1 VSDLSLVPIEDLKAE
16 IFKRS
21 DIAIVA
27 WVRFVDTGDPVIEV
41 DFHGGN
47 VSAVGL
53 AETTKNLCLR
63 KIMNQVGEAE

>member
-1 VSDLSLVPIEDLKAE
+1 MSDLSLILIEDLKAE

-21 DIAIVA
+21 DIAIIG
-27 WVRFVDTGDPVIEV
+27 WVRFVDNGDPVIEV

-53 AETTKNLCLR
+53 AETVKSLCLR
-63 KIMNQVGEAE
+63 KIMNQVDEL

>member
-1 VSDLSLVPIEDLKAE
+1 MDLSLIPIDDLKAE

-21 DIAIVA
+21 DIAILA
-27 WVRFVDTGDPVIEV
+27 WVRFVDAGDPVIEV

-53 AETTKNLCLR
+53 AETVKNLCMR
-63 KIMNQVGEAE
+63 KIMNQVDEQ